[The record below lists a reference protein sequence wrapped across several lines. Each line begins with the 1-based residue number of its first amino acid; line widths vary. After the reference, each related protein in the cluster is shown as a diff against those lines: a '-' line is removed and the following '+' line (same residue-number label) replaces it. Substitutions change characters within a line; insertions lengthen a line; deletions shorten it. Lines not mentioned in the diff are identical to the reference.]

1 MNTLEL
7 EHAINSNKIT
17 RKNFLGVLSRDQL
30 PSFIIFPS
38 HFILNTQNSNQRGEH
53 WLTLFYDVKGHCSFF
68 DSFGNSP
75 QYFNL
80 LDFIKKTSNTYD
92 FNDFKIQNFST
103 YCGIYC
109 IFFIY
114 CKNLGYSTLKIKN
127 LFKAIKKRYISVD
140 FYFKKFILKFDK

>member
-1 MNTLEL
+1 MNTLDL
-7 EHAINSNKIT
+7 EHAIKSNKIT
-17 RKNFLGVLSRDQL
+17 RKNFVGVLSRNQL
-30 PSFIIFPS
+30 PSSISFPS

-53 WLTLFYDVKGHCSFF
+53 WLGLFYDVNGHCSFF
-68 DSFGNSP
+68 DSYGNSP

-80 LDFIKKTSNTYD
+80 LDFIKKTSNSYD
-92 FNDFKIQNFST
+92 FNNLKIQNFST

-109 IFFIY
+109 IFFVY

-127 LFKAIKKRYISVD
+127 LYKAIQKRYNSVD